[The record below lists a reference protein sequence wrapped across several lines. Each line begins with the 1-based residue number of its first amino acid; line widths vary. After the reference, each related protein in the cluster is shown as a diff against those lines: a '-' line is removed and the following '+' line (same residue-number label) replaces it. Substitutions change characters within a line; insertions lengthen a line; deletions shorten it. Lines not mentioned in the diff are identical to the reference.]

1 MELKAKIMKLGQNFL
16 QSKRI
21 SAQIANVAKLKP
33 DDIVLEIGPGK
44 GILTEKILE
53 RAKKVIA
60 VEKDKALVELL
71 KEKFT
76 EEIKS
81 GKLKLIHDDILKFN
95 PTSYALNAKRYKVVA
110 NIPYYITSRILRV
123 FLESDA
129 WPESMILMVQRE
141 VAERIVAKPPHM
153 NVLALSVQ
161 VYGTPKIEF
170 KVSKKHFS
178 PKPKVDSAVIT
189 ISDISRDFFTNP
201 DRGGDSNVAGNE
213 ISEKDFFHLIKT
225 GFAQK
230 RKMLIN
236 NLKNLKEGS
245 LEPKK
250 ILEKCKIQPK
260 ARAENLSI
268 NDWVCVYEMLVD

>member
-110 NIPYYITSRILRV
+110 NIPYYIT
-123 FLESDA
+123 
-129 WPESMILMVQRE
+129 
-141 VAERIVAKPPHM
+141 
-153 NVLALSVQ
+153 
-161 VYGTPKIEF
+161 
-170 KVSKKHFS
+170 
-178 PKPKVDSAVIT
+178 
-189 ISDISRDFFTNP
+189 
-201 DRGGDSNVAGNE
+201 
-213 ISEKDFFHLIKT
+213 
-225 GFAQK
+225 
-230 RKMLIN
+230 
-236 NLKNLKEGS
+236 GS
-245 LEPKK
+245 L
-250 ILEKCKIQPK
+250 IRLLLSGANQPK
-260 ARAENLSI
+260 AIILMLQKEVQHQIVSITHPQIQKTIVGSFAHCQLFRLTGENSFTQFGGFQVIPVLTHPFKC
-268 NDWVCVYEMLVD
+268 WVQIPSHFMVILLLRETKVDYCC